1 MFRRP
6 RDYQS
11 VGLVTASSKQLST
24 NPYLFSVKVLSQ
36 AFSNDG
42 VFIMGYRDTG
52 VSVALLIEGSV
63 PSRYVSMR
71 GETIEVNS
79 ANGHADRVQL
89 RKIHVTS
96 DMVKGNTTAAL
107 VPQMYTLPGYCQF
120 YLAIISITN

>member
-71 GETIEVNS
+71 GETTEVEC
-79 ANGHADRVQL
+79 HC
-89 RKIHVTS
+89 
-96 DMVKGNTTAAL
+96 VKY
-107 VPQMYTLPGYCQF
+107 M
-120 YLAIISITN
+120 